1 MRVAGRTPTGWLP
14 PGRSAAV
21 CLSIDDIHPGRS
33 GDHYEAGGDLGAGVL
48 GRIERLLDR
57 HPQLRVTLFV
67 TPDWREHSPVPTR
80 PRLARV
86 PLARDVLH
94 LTPPLAPGT
103 MRLDRHPA
111 FVEYLRRHPRCEVA
125 VHGLHHLARGRH
137 PPHEFA
143 HMAEPRARRRL
154 RRARA
159 IFAACGVE
167 AQPGFCPP
175 GWELPPALARALADE
190 GFAWVSA
197 ARDIRTPVAPDA
209 RTAMSGPHGL
219 ALLGPQLIA
228 GGRLVHL
235 PVNFQ
240 ATSDDTR
247 ADAILACGGLLSIK
261 AHAVKHACG
270 QIALDG
276 LDDAYV
282 ERLDELLRRLG
293 RRHGSGLWWT
303 TMNEVATRVRG
314 LAAQHATSADGA

>member
-1 MRVAGRTPTGWLP
+1 MSGYIRTAMLLAALTALFMARARAHARAVHIPVDGAGRCLRLRRAGRRARPAATAARVRVAVRVAGRTPTGWLP

-111 FVEYLRRHPRCEVA
+111 FVEYLRRRPRCEMA
-125 VHGLHHLARGRH
+125 VHGLPPGPWAPSAARVRAHGR
-137 PPHEFA
+137 A
-143 HMAEPRARRRL
+143 PRAPAAAARAGDLRGLRRRGP
-154 RRARA
+154 ARLL
-159 IFAACGVE
+159 
-167 AQPGFCPP
+167 PP
-175 GWELPPALARALADE
+175 GWELPRALARALADE

-219 ALLGPQLIA
+219 RCSGPSSSPA
-228 GGRLVHL
+228 GASCTCR
-235 PVNFQ
+235 
-240 ATSDDTR
+240 
-247 ADAILACGGLLSIK
+247 
-261 AHAVKHACG
+261 
-270 QIALDG
+270 
-276 LDDAYV
+276 
-282 ERLDELLRRLG
+282 
-293 RRHGSGLWWT
+293 
-303 TMNEVATRVRG
+303 
-314 LAAQHATSADGA
+314 